1 MIVKRIGIFLI
12 TMLSVSGAFAQ
23 KGDTLK
29 LIKFDG
35 SLKTKFEYATE
46 TSRSRFSVRNSRM
59 GISGNPFKAIDYR
72 VQVEL
77 SNQGKFEVLDLSATI
92 EPLKNFTL
100 TLGQTS
106 IPLYNSYQTTPS
118 QMLFA
123 NRSFHVKY
131 FVPGSR
137 DIGLV
142 AHYIAKIADVPLDFE
157 AGFYNASKI
166 NDPVWTE
173 KLSWGMSATAG
184 GMDGFRASAKV
195 YRYPGME
202 RDLFVWGG
210 DVRYGKERYKFEAE
224 FLTRK
229 NYFDN
234 QTLNAASVQGAYSI
248 PVKNTRIFKDITPAL
263 RWDVMGQTQ
272 NDNLMDASRLTAGLS
287 FGFDTK
293 PFSSL
298 LRIDFEKYIVN
309 RILPELNLYDEM
321 DSDKITL
328 ELLIIF

>member
-1 MIVKRIGIFLI
+1 MILRKIIIFLCV
-12 TMLSVSGAFAQ
+12 LLCFNNVFANN
-23 KGDTLK
+23 KDSLK
-29 LIKFDG
+29 IIKFDG

-59 GISGNPFKAIDYR
+59 GLSGNPFNKLSYR
-72 VQVEL
+72 IQVEL

-92 EPLKNFTL
+92 EPIPNLKF

-106 IPLYNSYQTTPS
+106 IPLYNSYQTTPA

-131 FVPGSR
+131 FVPGTR

-142 AHYIAKIADVPLDFE
+142 ANYNFNIEGVPFE
-157 AGFYNASKI
+157 FEGGIFNASKI

-173 KLSWGMSATAG
+173 QLSWGASATIG
-184 GMDGFRASAKV
+184 SMKGLKASAKA
-195 YRYPGME
+195 YRYPGVE

-210 DVRYGKERYKFEAE
+210 DLRYGKDRFKIETE
-224 FLTRK
+224 FLSRK
-229 NYFDN
+229 NYFDK
-234 QTLNAASVQGAYSI
+234 QTLNALSVQGAFSFPI
-248 PVKNTRIFKDITPAL
+248 SKTGIFRDITPAV
-263 RWDVMGQTQ
+263 RWDMMGEADD
-272 NDNLMDASRLTAGLS
+272 DNLVDASRITAGLS

-298 LRIDFEKYIVN
+298 LRVDFEKYIVN
-309 RILPELNLYDEM
+309 RILPVLNLYEEM
-321 DSDKITL
+321 DSDKITI